1 MKTMQEAIP
10 LKSTKK
16 KKEKKR
22 NRLFVK
28 MTAVYGM
35 EMVKGLPVEKQ
46 KRLRII
52 MTDLDAVRGSSLLL

>member
-16 KKEKKR
+16 KKKR

>member
-1 MKTMQEAIP
+1 M
-10 LKSTKK
+10 KSTKK
-16 KKEKKR
+16 KKEEKR